1 MRDIEDKN
9 VLGLSATIQYNT
21 SVLTCRYI
29 IDILSEKIQPI
40 EMAKNKST
48 LNFLNMIEAVGYI
61 KTIFEAVNV
70 I

>member
-1 MRDIEDKN
+1 MKDIEDKN
-9 VLGLSATIQYNT
+9 VQGLSATIQYNT